1 MGFLH
6 LVLEFFVDQRGGRR
20 ALDVD
25 GEAVE
30 FVPHRLVADFLE

>member
-1 MGFLH
+1 
-6 LVLEFFVDQRGGRR
+6 VLEFFVDQRVGLS